1 MHQQLETYS
10 RRDNFNFEN
19 FANATENEILVGTLS
34 YAVQPSA
41 AKAVTLTVQDAD
53 AVGSLTKQASKY
65 ILTEQQR
72 KKWNEIIDNVPKD
85 NRVYIQA

>member
-1 MHQQLETYS
+1 LHQQLETYS

-41 AKAVTLTVQDAD
+41 AKAVTLTPQDAD